1 MDGSIDPD
9 GVRAV
14 IHAVGEIALHVRV
27 AAVFILGAMVFVI
40 LSMN

>member
-9 GVRAV
+9 GLRAI

-27 AAVFILGAMVFVI
+27 AVVVILGAMVFVL